1 MNGNPMN
8 NDTLSA
14 TGYLSV
20 AVRTAEGAIPIE
32 GALVTVRSENGGEGD
47 AIASFLTDNSGL
59 TPRIYLPTAPR
70 ERSTAPGY
78 DVPYA
83 TYSVDVSRQG
93 YHSNLYTGIPI
104 FDGITSIQTAN
115 LIPLPENGTSGTQI
129 PDEVLIFDESSFS
142 RLNGNGG
149 AR

>member
-70 ERSTAPGY
+70 ERSNAS
-78 DVPYA
+78 A
-83 TYSVDVSRQG
+83 TVRTV
-93 YHSNLYTGIPI
+93 
-104 FDGITSIQTAN
+104 AKC
-115 LIPLPENGTSGTQI
+115 I
-129 PDEVLIFDESSFS
+129 PDVASVT
-142 RLNGNGG
+142 
-149 AR
+149 AKP